1 MIQCLEC
8 KKLGV
13 RRHVEYAEIMF
24 ISLKLKTI
32 DKDKPKSKF
41 KPLHQS
47 QIQRSKK
54 DG

>member
-41 KPLHQS
+41 KPLPQVPVPNP
-47 QIQRSKK
+47 KK
-54 DG
+54 